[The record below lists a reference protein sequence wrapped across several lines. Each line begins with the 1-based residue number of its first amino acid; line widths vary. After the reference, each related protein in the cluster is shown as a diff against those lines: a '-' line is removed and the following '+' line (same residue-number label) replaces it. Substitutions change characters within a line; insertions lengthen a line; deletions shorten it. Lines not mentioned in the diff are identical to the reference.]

1 METVLRSA
9 SREVV
14 IGPQQPFCIIGER
27 INPTGRKIFQ
37 EQLRRGDL
45 SRIEIDVAQQVAGG
59 AMVLDV
65 NMGAPLADEAELMVA
80 AVKLIQGLT
89 DLPLCIDSS
98 IIEVLDAGLAAYQGK
113 ALVNSVTAED
123 ERLEAIL
130 PLVKKYGAAVIA
142 LPNDEEEIPEDPR
155 KRLDLARKIIHVA
168 TGRFGIPA
176 EDIVIDPLAMPVGA
190 DTSLVVK
197 TMETISLLREEFGVN
212 TTLGASNVSF
222 GMPDRH
228 AIGAA
233 FLPMAI
239 TSGLTSA
246 ILDAR
251 APQIVRAVQA
261 ADLLLDRD
269 PWGAS
274 WIAAHRAQQ
283 AAQAQHR
290 PRRDHGAARDGRCGR
305 QHAALNSPQRKP
317 ARRAPPRRCQYDGA
331 SADGVFT
338 DGPVRVDLRFE
349 PSGRQVRVPAGVSV
363 FDAASW
369 NGIAI
374 DSTCGGHGTCKKC
387 KVRML
392 DGAAA
397 PSALDIRAFSPD
409 ELRDGWRLACRVL
422 ADGDARIDVPPL
434 ATRPKAATVG
444 VGRQVILRPAVQKRY
459 LELDE
464 PSLADQRSDIER
476 ILDGVDDLE
485 LRPDLHAVRVA
496 GRALRAADFKVT
508 AVIVDEVLIDVQPGD
523 TSGRLFGIAFDLGTT
538 TVVATLLDLS
548 TGTPVAVASALNQQ
562 QPFGADVITRISA
575 TMMDPD
581 TLARLTALAQQT
593 LAELAAEVCA
603 AGGID
608 PAEVYEVA
616 LAGNATMTHIVLGI
630 DPEPLG
636 VAPFI
641 LATRLLP
648 EVLAAELGLPAHPR
662 ARAVIFPP
670 FGAYVGG
677 DITAGLL
684 ASGMDRDARTRLFI
698 DIGTNCEIVLGN
710 RDWLLATAAPAGPAF
725 EGAAIR
731 CGMRAADGAIEVVTM
746 TPDGLELK
754 VIGDTEPAGLCG
766 SGLVDAVTGLVR
778 LGLLDSS
785 GRLVSEERAAELA
798 PGLADRL
805 TQLGAERVF
814 VLHWL
819 GEPGNVSRSVY
830 LSQRDV
836 RELQFAKAAIATG
849 WRILLEEAGLEPGD
863 IQQVLLA
870 GSFGSYLSP
879 ANAIRI
885 GLVPDIPVLRVVSA
899 GNVAGEGAKMALLSV
914 RERAGGLAL
923 LEEVRYVEL
932 SDRADFN
939 DRFVDQLAFPD

>member
-1 METVLRSA
+1 MVPPGTAAAGDSTQRS
-9 SREVV
+9 
-14 IGPQQPFCIIGER
+14 I
-27 INPTGRKIFQ
+27 
-37 EQLRRGDL
+37 RRNENHHG
-45 SRIEIDVAQQVAGG
+45 
-59 AMVLDV
+59 
-65 NMGAPLADEAELMVA
+65 
-80 AVKLIQGLT
+80 
-89 DLPLCIDSS
+89 
-98 IIEVLDAGLAAYQGK
+98 
-113 ALVNSVTAED
+113 
-123 ERLEAIL
+123 
-130 PLVKKYGAAVIA
+130 A
-142 LPNDEEEIPEDPR
+142 LP
-155 KRLDLARKIIHVA
+155 
-168 TGRFGIPA
+168 
-176 EDIVIDPLAMPVGA
+176 
-190 DTSLVVK
+190 
-197 TMETISLLREEFGVN
+197 
-212 TTLGASNVSF
+212 
-222 GMPDRH
+222 
-228 AIGAA
+228 
-233 FLPMAI
+233 
-239 TSGLTSA
+239 
-246 ILDAR
+246 
-251 APQIVRAVQA
+251 
-261 ADLLLDRD
+261 
-269 PWGAS
+269 
-274 WIAAHRAQQ
+274 
-283 AAQAQHR
+283 
-290 PRRDHGAARDGRCGR
+290 RDGEVSDR
-305 QHAALNSPQRKP
+305 AA
-317 ARRAPPRRCQYDGA
+317 AA
-331 SADGVFT
+331 

-485 LRPDLHAVRVA
+485 LLPDLHAVRVA

-523 TSGRLFGIAFDLGTT
+523 TSARLFGIAFDLGTT

-648 EVLAAELGLPAHPR
+648 EVLAAELGLAAHPR

-754 VIGDTEPAGLCG
+754 VIGDAEPAGLCG

-879 ANAIRI
+879 ANAIRL

-932 SDRADFN
+932 SDRTDFN
-939 DRFVDQLAFPD
+939 DRFVDQLAFPG

>member
-1 METVLRSA
+1 MVPPGTA
-9 SREVV
+9 AA
-14 IGPQQPFCIIGER
+14 
-27 INPTGRKIFQ
+27 
-37 EQLRRGDL
+37 GD
-45 SRIEIDVAQQVAGG
+45 
-59 AMVLDV
+59 
-65 NMGAPLADEAELMVA
+65 
-80 AVKLIQGLT
+80 
-89 DLPLCIDSS
+89 
-98 IIEVLDAGLAAYQGK
+98 
-113 ALVNSVTAED
+113 
-123 ERLEAIL
+123 
-130 PLVKKYGAAVIA
+130 
-142 LPNDEEEIPEDPR
+142 
-155 KRLDLARKIIHVA
+155 
-168 TGRFGIPA
+168 
-176 EDIVIDPLAMPVGA
+176 
-190 DTSLVVK
+190 
-197 TMETISLLREEFGVN
+197 
-212 TTLGASNVSF
+212 
-222 GMPDRH
+222 
-228 AIGAA
+228 
-233 FLPMAI
+233 
-239 TSGLTSA
+239 
-246 ILDAR
+246 
-251 APQIVRAVQA
+251 
-261 ADLLLDRD
+261 
-269 PWGAS
+269 
-274 WIAAHRAQQ
+274 
-283 AAQAQHR
+283 
-290 PRRDHGAARDGRCGR
+290 
-305 QHAALNSPQRKP
+305 SPQRSI
-317 ARRAPPRRCQYDGA
+317 RRNDNHHGALPRDGDVSDRA
-331 SADGVFT
+331 AAA

-397 PSALDIRAFSPD
+397 PSALDIRAFAPD

-523 TSGRLFGIAFDLGTT
+523 TSARLFGIAFDLGTT

-754 VIGDTEPAGLCG
+754 VIGDAEPAGLCG

-849 WRILLEEAGLEPGD
+849 WRILLEEAGLEPDD

-879 ANAIRI
+879 ANAIRL

-932 SDRADFN
+932 SDRTDFN
-939 DRFVDQLAFPD
+939 DRFVDQLAFPS